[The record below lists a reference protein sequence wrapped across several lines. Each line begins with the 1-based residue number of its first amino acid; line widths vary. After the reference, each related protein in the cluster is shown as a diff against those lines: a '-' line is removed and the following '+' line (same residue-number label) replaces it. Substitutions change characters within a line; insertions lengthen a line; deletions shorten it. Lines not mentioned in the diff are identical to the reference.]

1 MQEEIRALH
10 CYHSWSLV
18 PFHPSMNA
26 VGSQWVYKIKRH
38 TDGRVDRYKAR
49 LVARGFTQQVGN
61 DYLETFSPVVKVTS
75 VRLVIT
81 IAVTYGWK
89 IYQLDVNNA
98 FLNGIL

>member
-1 MQEEIRALH
+1 
-10 CYHSWSLV
+10 
-18 PFHPSMNA
+18 
-26 VGSQWVYKIKRH
+26 
-38 TDGRVDRYKAR
+38 